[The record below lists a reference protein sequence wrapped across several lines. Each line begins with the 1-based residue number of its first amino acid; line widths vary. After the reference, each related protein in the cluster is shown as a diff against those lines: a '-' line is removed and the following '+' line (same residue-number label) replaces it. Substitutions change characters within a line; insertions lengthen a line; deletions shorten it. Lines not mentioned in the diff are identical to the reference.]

1 MNPTTAPAGVRELRS
16 RAGLSPFGPFAVV
29 EIGGGDR
36 VSFLQAQLPA
46 DVAALEAGE
55 GVYTACL
62 DAKGRIAQDLLLLEL
77 GDRAWAVLRRE
88 LIPSFLEK
96 LERYHIREDLVL
108 TDRSAE
114 LAVLELHGPSTPVIL
129 AAAVPPA
136 PGPAP
141 GISMEPYGHR
151 ELTLGK
157 RTVRF
162 VARPWTGDVGGHL
175 IAARDDADAVREAL
189 LAAGRGEGLVEV
201 GADAMETLRLEGGLP
216 RVGVDVDERTL
227 LLELGRPEM
236 VSHTKGCYLGQ
247 ETVARIHSRGHVN
260 RILTGLLVDGDRVPE
275 PGTLV
280 LDADSPV
287 GETRSAGFCP
297 SLDRVGALAWIR
309 VQASEPGTVVHLRGD
324 GGLIAARVAPLPL
337 YRPPGPREQAETL
350 YRQGMEAF
358 TRDRYQEALGRFERA
373 ALMDPGRM
381 DVFESMGICYER
393 LGRLAEAEETMR
405 GLTEMDPENVMA
417 WTNLSRY
424 LARAGRIEE
433 AEKLKG
439 RVTYLVWKKEAGEKE
454 AARRN
459 EEAAEER
466 ERRLTER
473 MGLFRQVL
481 DLDPEDV
488 VANFGL
494 GKILLDLERYRD
506 AVPHFERAVAGQ
518 KDYSMAFNHLG
529 TCLMRLDRLDEAAAV
544 FRQGIA
550 AATRKGDLVPKR
562 DMTRKLEAIS
572 AA

>member
-29 EIGGGDR
+29 EIGGADR

-55 GVYTACL
+55 GVYTAYL

-77 GDRAWAVLRRE
+77 GDRAWAILRRE
-88 LIPSFLEK
+88 LIPAFLEK
-96 LERYHIREDLVL
+96 LERCHIREDLVL

-129 AAAVPPA
+129 AAAVHPGS
-136 PGPAP
+136 GPAP
-141 GISMEPYGHR
+141 GIPMEPYGHR
-151 ELTLGK
+151 ELTVGG
-157 RTVRF
+157 RTARF

-175 IAARDDADAVREAL
+175 IAARDAADAVREAL
-189 LAAGRGEGLVEV
+189 LAAGRDEGLVEV

-227 LLELGRPEM
+227 LPELGRPEM

-297 SLDRVGALAWIR
+297 SLDRVGALARIR
-309 VQASEPGTVVHLRGD
+309 VQASEPGTVVHLRMD

-358 TRDRYQEALGRFERA
+358 TRDRYPEALGRFERA

-424 LARAGRIEE
+424 LAQAGRIEE

-494 GKILLDLERYRD
+494 GKILLDLERYQD
-506 AVPHFERAVAGQ
+506 AVLHFERAVAGQ

-544 FRQGIA
+544 FRRGIA